1 MVDNNERKEKDM
13 KKPIYV
19 FGHANPDTDSICA
32 AISYAHLKHALG
44 CENAVAMRLGKLNKE
59 TRYVLDYFGVEEPEL
74 LTNIKPQV
82 GDMTY
87 YEVPATYVVDSVKKA
102 WGLMTETGH
111 KMIPI
116 LYHDHKLAGV
126 VSISDIAKT
135 YIGLT
140 DGSVLK
146 ENKTPFVNILAVLN
160 GKLVCGD
167 YPYAYVSGNVYT
179 TASIEMDQQLT
190 DGDILITGMQPHLK
204 EIAFKSGAGCII
216 FTNQDMESL
225 DDLSKIQDDVPMN
238 FKGAI
243 VCVPHTFF
251 KAIKIISQSIS
262 VKNVMKTQN
271 LMYFQTDETLEEAR
285 EVMVTSNHSQF
296 PIVNRQGH
304 VKGTVSKH
312 HLLDIK
318 RKQVILVDH
327 NEVSQSVPGI
337 EQAEILEIIDHHRIA
352 NLDTGSPVFFRAE
365 PVGCTCTI
373 IGKMYDENNIMPPPE
388 IAGIMLSAILS
399 DTLIFHS
406 PTCTNEDIRVAKK
419 LAQIAGVEIKQYGM
433 DMIAAGT
440 MLEDVTPNELMHMDM
455 KYFTLGQYH
464 AAVSQV
470 NTGDYNGIFNMRDA
484 IIEEMETLCINENL
498 DICLLMVTNLIVGG
512 TELIVV
518 GSEKWIAD
526 QAFEIRKDEN
536 SVFLPNVYSRK
547 KQIIPKLM
555 NFTQNKI

>member
-1 MVDNNERKEKDM
+1 M

-19 FGHANPDTDSICA
+19 FGHTNPDTDSICA
-32 AISYAHLKHALG
+32 AIAYAHFKHVQG
-44 CENAVAMRLGKLNKE
+44 CDNVVAMRLGKINKE
-59 TRYVLDYFGVEEPEL
+59 TRYVLDYFDVKEPEL

-82 GDMTY
+82 GDMAY
-87 YEVPATYVVDSVKKA
+87 HEIPPTYVVDSVKKA
-102 WGLMTETGH
+102 WSVMTETGH

-146 ENKTPFVNILAVLN
+146 ENRTPFVNILAVLS
-160 GKLVCGD
+160 GKTVQGD
-167 YPYAYVSGNVYT
+167 YPYAYVKGDVYT
-179 TASIEMDQQLT
+179 TASIEENKQLT
-190 DGDILITGMQPHLK
+190 DADILITGMESHLK
-204 EIAFKSGAGCII
+204 KIAFESGAGCII
-216 FTNQDMESL
+216 FTDQDMENL
-225 DDLSKIQDDVPMN
+225 EDLQNIQADIPEDNKSQV
-238 FKGAI
+238 I
-243 VCVPHTFF
+243 CVPHTFF
-251 KAIKIISQSIS
+251 KTIKIISQSIS

-271 LMYFQTDETLEEAR
+271 LLYFQTDETLDEAR
-285 EVMVTSNHSQF
+285 DVMVTSPHSQF
-296 PIVNRQGH
+296 PILDRTGH
-304 VKGTVSKH
+304 VEGTISKH
-312 HLLDIK
+312 DLLAIK
-318 RKQVILVDH
+318 KRQVILVDH
-327 NEVSQSVPGI
+327 NEISQSVPGI

-352 NLDTGSPVFFRAE
+352 NIDTGLPIYFRAE

-406 PTCTNEDIRVAKK
+406 PTCTSEDIRIAKK
-419 LAQIAGVEIKQYGM
+419 LAQIAGVDINQYGM

-440 MLEDVTPNELMHMDM
+440 TLENVTPKELLLMDM
-455 KYFTLGQYH
+455 KYFTLGQYR
-464 AAVSQV
+464 AAVSQL
-470 NTGDYNGIFNMRDA
+470 NTGDYKGIFEMKDA
-484 IIEEMETLCINENL
+484 MLEEMETLCINEGL
-498 DICLLMVTNLIVGG
+498 DISILMVTNLIVGG

-526 QAFEIRKDEN
+526 QAFRIRQDEN
-536 SVFLPNVYSRK
+536 SVFLADVYSRK

-555 NFTQNKI
+555 NYTQNKI

>member
-1 MVDNNERKEKDM
+1 M

-19 FGHANPDTDSICA
+19 FGHTNPDTDSICA
-32 AISYAHLKHALG
+32 AIAYTHFKHAQG
-44 CENAVAMRLGKLNKE
+44 FENVVAMRLGKVNKE
-59 TRYVLDYFGVEEPEL
+59 TRYVLDYFDVEEPEL

-82 GDMTY
+82 GDMAY
-87 YEVPATYVVDSVKKA
+87 YEIPPTYVVDSVKKA
-102 WGLMTETGH
+102 WSVMTETGH
-111 KMIPI
+111 QMIPI

-126 VSISDIAKT
+126 VSIADIAKT

-146 ENKTPFVNILAVLN
+146 ENKTPFVNILAVLS
-160 GKLVCGD
+160 GKIVQGD
-167 YPYAYVSGNVYT
+167 YPYAYVNGDVYT
-179 TASIEMDQQLT
+179 TASIEDNQKLT

-204 EIAFKSGAGCII
+204 KIAFESGAGCIV
-216 FTNQDMESL
+216 FTDQDMGNME
-225 DDLSKIQDDVPMN
+225 DLQDLQKDIPKDNKSAV
-238 FKGAI
+238 I
-243 VCVPHTFF
+243 CVPHSFF
-251 KAIKIISQSIS
+251 KTIKIISQSIS

-285 EVMVTSNHSQF
+285 DVMVTSTHSQF
-296 PIVNRQGH
+296 PIVDQAGH
-304 VKGTVSKH
+304 VEGTISKH

-318 RKQVILVDH
+318 KKQVILVDH

-352 NLDTGSPVFFRAE
+352 NLDTGTPVFFRAE

-373 IGKMYDENNIMPPPE
+373 IGKMYDENNIMPPTE

-406 PTCTNEDIRVAKK
+406 PTCTNEDIRIAKK
-419 LAQIAGVEIKQYGM
+419 LSQIAGVDIQQYGM

-440 MLEDVTPNELMHMDM
+440 RLENVTPKEILQMDM

-470 NTGDYNGIFNMRDA
+470 NTGDYEGIFAMKKS
-484 IIEEMETLCINENL
+484 ILEEMETLCINQNL
-498 DICLLMVTNLIVGG
+498 DISILMVTNLIVGG

-526 QAFEIRKDEN
+526 QAFQIRKDEN
-536 SVFLPNVYSRK
+536 SVFLPEVYSRK

>member
-1 MVDNNERKEKDM
+1 M

-19 FGHANPDTDSICA
+19 FGHTNPDTDSICA
-32 AISYAHLKHALG
+32 AISYTHFKHVLG
-44 CENAVAMRLGKLNKE
+44 YENVVAMRLGKINKE
-59 TRYVLDYFGVEEPEL
+59 TQYILNYFNVEEPKL

-82 GDMTY
+82 GDISH
-87 YEVPATYVVDSVKKA
+87 YEIPPIYIVDSVQKA
-102 WGLMTETGH
+102 WSVMTETGH
-111 KMIPI
+111 QMIPV
-116 LYHDHKLAGV
+116 LYHDHRLAGV
-126 VSISDIAKT
+126 VSVSDIAKT

-146 ENKTPFVNILAVLN
+146 ENKTPFVNILAVLS
-160 GKLVCGD
+160 GKIVQGD
-167 YPYAYVSGNVYT
+167 YAYAYVNGDVYT
-179 TASIEMDQQLT
+179 TASIKENQKLT

-204 EIAFKSGAGCII
+204 KMAIESGAGCII
-216 FTNQDMESL
+216 FTDQNMESAE
-225 DDLSKIQDDVPMN
+225 DLKKIQDDIPEDN
-238 FKGAI
+238 KSAI
-243 VCVPHTFF
+243 ICVPHTFF
-251 KAIKIISQSIS
+251 KTIKIISQSIS

-271 LMYFQTDETLEEAR
+271 LMYFQTDETLDEAKD
-285 EVMVTSNHSQF
+285 VMVSSTHTQF
-296 PIVNRQGH
+296 PIVDRTGH
-304 VKGTVSKH
+304 VQGTISKH

-318 RKQVILVDH
+318 KKQVILVDH

-337 EQAEILEIIDHHRIA
+337 EQAEILEVVDHHRIA
-352 NLDTGSPVFFRAE
+352 NIDTGLPIFFRAE

-399 DTLIFHS
+399 DTLLFHS
-406 PTCTNEDIRVAKK
+406 PTCTSEDIRIAEK
-419 LAQIAGVEIKQYGM
+419 LAQIAGVDIEKYGM
-433 DMIAAGT
+433 DMISAGT
-440 MLEDVTPNELMHMDM
+440 KLENVTPKELLFMDM

-470 NTGDYNGIFNMRDA
+470 NTGDYKGIFNMKKTML
-484 IIEEMETLCINENL
+484 EEMEAFCINESL
-498 DICLLMVTNLIVGG
+498 DLSILMVTNLIVGG

-555 NFTQNKI
+555 NFAQNKI

>member
-1 MVDNNERKEKDM
+1 M

-32 AISYAHLKHALG
+32 AIAYTHFKHVLG
-44 CENAVAMRLGKLNKE
+44 VENVQAMRLGKINKE
-59 TRYVLDYFGVEEPEL
+59 TQYVLDYFNVEEPKL

-82 GDMTY
+82 GDMAH
-87 YEVPATYVVDSVKKA
+87 YEIPSTYVVDSVKKA
-102 WGLMTETGH
+102 WRVMTETGH
-111 KMIPI
+111 QMIPI

-146 ENKTPFVNILAVLN
+146 ENKTPFVNVLAVLS
-160 GKLVCGD
+160 GKTVQGD
-167 YPYAYVSGNVYT
+167 YPYAYVSGDVYT
-179 TASIEMDQQLT
+179 TASIEENQKLT

-204 EIAFKSGAGCII
+204 KMALESGAGCII
-216 FTNQDMESL
+216 FTDQDMGNME
-225 DDLSKIQDDVPMN
+225 DLQKMLGDMPTGMTSS
-238 FKGAI
+238 I
-243 VCVPHTFF
+243 VCVPHSFF
-251 KAIKIISQSIS
+251 KTIKIISQSIS

-285 EVMVTSNHSQF
+285 EVMVTSTHNQF
-296 PIVNRQGH
+296 PIVDRAGH
-304 VKGTVSKH
+304 VQGTISKH

-318 RKQVILVDH
+318 KKQVILVDH

-337 EQAEILEIIDHHRIA
+337 DQAEILEIIDHHRIA
-352 NLDTGSPVFFRAE
+352 NIDTGLPIFFRAE

-373 IGKMYDENNIMPPPE
+373 IGKMYDEKNIMPPPE

-399 DTLIFHS
+399 DTLLFHS
-406 PTCTNEDIRVAKK
+406 PTCTSEDIRIAEK
-419 LAQIAGVEIKQYGM
+419 LAQIAGVDIDQYGM

-440 MLEDVTPNELMHMDM
+440 ALENVTPKELILMDM

-464 AAVSQV
+464 AAVSQI
-470 NTGDYNGIFNMRDA
+470 NTGDYKGIFDMKA
-484 IIEEMETLCINENL
+484 GMLEEMEEHCINENL
-498 DICLLMVTNLIVGG
+498 DLSIVMVTNLIVGG

-526 QAFEIRKDEN
+526 QAFQIRKDEN
-536 SVFLPNVYSRK
+536 SVFLPDVYSRK